1 VIKTASP
8 QAQKRLINAG
18 IALAKAMV
26 QRAADR
32 RLKHIRSVDEYFE
45 VRRDTIGVKPAF
57 ALIELDM
64 NLPDEAM
71 KHPVV
76 EELSIMAVDMVI
88 LDNVGR
94 SSFYRF
100 WG

>member
-1 VIKTASP
+1 
-8 QAQKRLINAG
+8 
-18 IALAKAMV
+18 MV

-32 RLKHIRSVDEYFE
+32 RLKRIRSVEEYFE
-45 VRRDTIGVKPAF
+45 VRRETIGAKAAF

-64 NLPDEAM
+64 NLPDEAV

-76 EELSIMAVDMVI
+76 EELNILAIDMII

-94 SSFYRF
+94 AGFSCF
-100 WG
+100 